1 MLDNQQR
8 QKSASLVAM
17 RKLLRRKKERARR
30 AEKDQQEREAAQR
43 EADEAARRE
52 ADEQLVKQR
61 KKLEG
66 TICSVLFFQ
75 VFRIP
80 LNKEEELPPI
90 PNSQLLCLGGIWLT
104 VAVLWYC

>member
-30 AEKDQQEREAAQR
+30 AEEDQQEREAAQR

-66 TICSVLFFQ
+66 MICLVLFFLM
-75 VFRIP
+75 FRRP
-80 LNKEEELPPI
+80 LNKEHPPT
-90 PNSQLLCLGGIWLT
+90 PKSQLLCLGGIWLS
-104 VAVLWYC
+104 VAVLQYC